1 VKVVMQG
8 RIGLLNEGG
17 GDKVQIENTALELRK
32 LGVEVDIST
41 NIDDDIR
48 KYDLVH
54 IFQLDWI
61 AENYFYAKEAYK
73 FGKPIVLSP
82 IHHNINEVKRFDDDY
97 AFDLRRLSKFLFK
110 DQFKRDIFKNLHRS
124 VFDHKKIKPTS
135 FSLILG
141 LKEMHRRVL
150 AMSDKVLVQTE
161 LEAKDIIKTYQVDIK
176 WKKVPNGVGEVF
188 LHDTKYENSLGLKDY
203 ILCVGR
209 IEARKNQIKIIE
221 AVEKF
226 RLKYKNDVQLVFV
239 GHKSSLKHFEFVS
252 VFNKLV
258 SRYKWI
264 KHIEKVSYENMPS
277 IYKFAKVCVSASWFE
292 TTGLTLLEALF
303 CNTNAVASGPRA
315 KEYLGSYASYCDPND
330 IDSIFRAI
338 EKEYFAQRPSIPSDM
353 REKYTWSNAAKE
365 TFEVYKE
372 VLKIE

>member
-1 VKVVMQG
+1 MKVVMQG
-8 RIGLLNEGG
+8 RIGLLSEGG

-41 NIDDDIR
+41 NIDDDIN

-61 AENYFYAKEAYK
+61 AENYFYAKKASK

-135 FSLILG
+135 LSLILG

-150 AMSDKVLVQTE
+150 AMSDRVLVQTE
-161 LEAKDIIKTYQVDIK
+161 LEAKDLVKTYQVDIK

-188 LHDTKYENSLGLKDY
+188 LRDTKYENSLGIKDY

-226 RLKYKNDVQLVFV
+226 RRNYKNDVHLVFV
-239 GHKSSLKHFEFVS
+239 GHKSSLKHFEYVRF
-252 VFNKLV
+252 FNKLV

-264 KHIEKVSYENMPS
+264 KHIENVPYENMPS

-315 KEYLGSYASYCDPND
+315 KEYLGSMLL
-330 IDSIFRAI
+330 IAI
-338 EKEYFAQRPSIPSDM
+338 
-353 REKYTWSNAAKE
+353 REMLILYLEQSKKNTL
-365 TFEVYKE
+365 
-372 VLKIE
+372 LKDL